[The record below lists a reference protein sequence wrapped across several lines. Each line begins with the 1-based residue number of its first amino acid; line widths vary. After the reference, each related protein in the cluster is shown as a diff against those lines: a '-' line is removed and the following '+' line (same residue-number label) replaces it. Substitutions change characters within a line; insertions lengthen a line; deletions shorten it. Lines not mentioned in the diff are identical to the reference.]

1 MKQTSLL
8 SSVLSQAITKAERK
22 KKTNHHPLSFMRWLV
37 LLQNADACTRGF
49 LVLEVVDELSR
60 GCIKRSD
67 RTLAAS
73 SSSPGDADFEFS
85 VANYNML
92 TADQLF
98 HQGRMLPFKGEHG
111 GRSSGKKVTTLRDE
125 LCAADDQEALPSR
138 PPKGCRRWKKILG
151 LKKAH
156 NVPPKKPTSHLERV
170 EERAPYRPDIDIRD
184 ESKIWGWREEN
195 GQSSY
200 RWYVRDKRDLEEEE
214 EEGEGEQ
221 EQQEDD

>member
-1 MKQTSLL
+1 MACIAMFNTDHQPFCP
-8 SSVLSQAITKAERK
+8 
-22 KKTNHHPLSFMRWLV
+22 PLSPRISFSSDFV
-37 LLQNADACTRGF
+37 
-49 LVLEVVDELSR
+49 EVVDELSR
-60 GCIKRSD
+60 GCIKRAD
-67 RTLAAS
+67 RSLAAS

-85 VANYNML
+85 VSNFNML

-98 HQGRMLPFKGEHG
+98 HQGRMLPFKGDHV

-125 LCAADDQEALPSR
+125 LCAADDHEALPSR

-156 NVPPKKPTSHLERV
+156 NVPPKKPTSQLERV
-170 EERAPYRPDIDIRD
+170 EEATPCRPDIDIRD
-184 ESKIWGWREEN
+184 ERKIWGWREES

-214 EEGEGEQ
+214 EEDGEV
-221 EQQEDD
+221 EQQRREDDRVAGSVL